1 MKRTYQR
8 SQILYFPELSEE
20 QAIVAIDQL
29 GEELAENSTYV
40 LWNNEPLPLCMFMR
54 TDSGLFNGVYGQ
66 TAFSAYFI
74 RINETNEQATVVY
87 AHC

>member
-8 SQILYFPELSEE
+8 SQILYFHELTAE
-20 QAIVAIDQL
+20 QQERAISLLDNQQ
-29 GEELAENSTYV
+29 AEDSTYV
-40 LWNNEPLPLCMFMR
+40 LWNNEVLPLYMFMR
-54 TDSGLFNGVYGQ
+54 TDNGMFDGVYGQ

-74 RINETNEQATVVY
+74 KINKTNECATVVY